1 MLQFGWSIEIKCQT
15 SLHIV
20 FRLAQTILTMGRKN
34 AMTEMKNFNE
44 KIIEEFRANNGQVA
58 MFADYPM
65 IILHTVG
72 SRSGKTFLVP
82 LVLTIKDD
90 EMLLFAS
97 FAGAKKH
104 PAWVFNL
111 RANPEI
117 TVEVGDESFAALVV
131 ELNGGRRRK
140 STVQRQADV
149 SEQFAKYVESAAPR
163 DIPVFRIDRV

>member
-1 MLQFGWSIEIKCQT
+1 
-15 SLHIV
+15 
-20 FRLAQTILTMGRKN
+20 
-34 AMTEMKNFNE
+34 MTEMKNFNE

-72 SRSGKTFLVP
+72 SKSGKMFLVP
-82 LVLTIKDD
+82 LVLTIKDG

-104 PAWVFNL
+104 PAWVSNL
-111 RANPEI
+111 RANPTI
-117 TVEVGDESFAALVV
+117 TVEVGDESFAARVV
-131 ELNGGRRRK
+131 ELAEAEAKG
-140 STVQRQADV
+140 TVQRQAGV

-163 DIPVFRIDRV
+163 DIPVFRIERV

>member
-1 MLQFGWSIEIKCQT
+1 MS
-15 SLHIV
+15 
-20 FRLAQTILTMGRKN
+20 
-34 AMTEMKNFNE
+34 EMKTFNE
-44 KIIEEFRANNGQVA
+44 KIIEEFRANHGKVE

-65 IILHTVG
+65 VILHTIG
-72 SRSGKTFLVP
+72 GKSGKTHLVP

-104 PAWVFNL
+104 PVWVFNL

-117 TVEVGDESFAALVV
+117 TVEVGDETFAARVV
-131 ELNGGRRRK
+131 ELAEVDAK
-140 STVQRQADV
+140 STVQRQAGV

-163 DIPVFRIDRV
+163 DIPVFRIERL

>member
-1 MLQFGWSIEIKCQT
+1 
-15 SLHIV
+15 
-20 FRLAQTILTMGRKN
+20 
-34 AMTEMKNFNE
+34 MTDMKNFNE

-65 IILHTVG
+65 IILHTIG
-72 SRSGKTFLVP
+72 RKSGKTFLVP

-111 RANPEI
+111 RVNPEI
-117 TVEVGDESFAALVV
+117 IVELADESFAARVV
-131 ELNGGRRRK
+131 ELAEEEAKR
-140 STVQRQADV
+140 TVQRQADV
-149 SEQFAKYVESAAPR
+149 SEQFEKYVESAAPR
-163 DIPVFRIDRV
+163 EIPVFRIERV

>member
-1 MLQFGWSIEIKCQT
+1 MP
-15 SLHIV
+15 
-20 FRLAQTILTMGRKN
+20 
-34 AMTEMKNFNE
+34 EMKNFNE
-44 KIIEEFRANNGQVA
+44 KVIEEFRANNGQVA

-72 SRSGKTFLVP
+72 SKSGKMFLVP
-82 LVLTIKDD
+82 LVLTIKDG

-117 TVEVGDESFAALVV
+117 TVEVGGESFAVRVV
-131 ELNGGRRRK
+131 ELAQAEAKG
-140 STVQRQADV
+140 TVQRQAGV

-163 DIPVFRIDRV
+163 DIPVFRIERV

>member
-1 MLQFGWSIEIKCQT
+1 
-15 SLHIV
+15 
-20 FRLAQTILTMGRKN
+20 
-34 AMTEMKNFNE
+34 MTEMKNFNE

-65 IILHTVG
+65 IILHTIG
-72 SRSGKTFLVP
+72 SKSGKTFLVP
-82 LVLTIKDD
+82 LVLTIKDG

-117 TVEVGDESFAALVV
+117 TVEVGDESFAVRVV
-131 ELNGGRRRK
+131 ELAEAEAKG
-140 STVQRQADV
+140 TVQRQAGV

-163 DIPVFRIDRV
+163 DIPVFRIERV

>member
-1 MLQFGWSIEIKCQT
+1 
-15 SLHIV
+15 
-20 FRLAQTILTMGRKN
+20 
-34 AMTEMKNFNE
+34 MTEMKNFNE

-72 SRSGKTFLVP
+72 SKSGKTFLVP
-82 LVLTIKDD
+82 LVLTIEDG

-104 PAWVFNL
+104 PAWVSNL
-111 RANPEI
+111 RANPTI
-117 TVEVGDESFAALVV
+117 TVEVGDESFAARVV
-131 ELNGGRRRK
+131 ELAEAEAK
-140 STVQRQADV
+140 STVQRQADA

-163 DIPVFRIDRV
+163 DIPVFSIERV

>member
-1 MLQFGWSIEIKCQT
+1 
-15 SLHIV
+15 
-20 FRLAQTILTMGRKN
+20 
-34 AMTEMKNFNE
+34 
-44 KIIEEFRANNGQVA
+44 

-65 IILHTVG
+65 IILHTIG
-72 SRSGKTFLVP
+72 SKSGKTFLVP
-82 LVLTIKDD
+82 LVLTIKDG

-117 TVEVGDESFAALVV
+117 TVEVGDESFAVRVV
-131 ELNGGRRRK
+131 ELAQAEAKG
-140 STVQRQADV
+140 TVQRQALV

-163 DIPVFRIDRV
+163 DIPVFRIERV

>member
-1 MLQFGWSIEIKCQT
+1 
-15 SLHIV
+15 
-20 FRLAQTILTMGRKN
+20 
-34 AMTEMKNFNE
+34 MTEMKNFNE

-72 SRSGKTFLVP
+72 SKSGKTFLVS
-82 LVLTIKDD
+82 LVLTIKDG

-104 PAWVFNL
+104 PVWVSNL
-111 RANPEI
+111 RANPAI
-117 TVEVGDESFAALVV
+117 TVEVGDESFAARVV
-131 ELNGGRRRK
+131 ELAEAEAK
-140 STVQRQADV
+140 STVQRQADI

-163 DIPVFRIDRV
+163 DIPVFRIERV

>member
-1 MLQFGWSIEIKCQT
+1 
-15 SLHIV
+15 
-20 FRLAQTILTMGRKN
+20 
-34 AMTEMKNFNE
+34 MTDMKNFNE

-65 IILHTVG
+65 IILHTIG
-72 SRSGKTFLVP
+72 RKSGKTFLVP

-111 RANPEI
+111 RVNPEI
-117 TVEVGDESFAALVV
+117 IVELADESFAASVV
-131 ELNGGRRRK
+131 ELAEAEAKR
-140 STVQRQADV
+140 TVQRQADV
-149 SEQFAKYVESAAPR
+149 SEQFEKYVESAAPR
-163 DIPVFRIDRV
+163 EIPVFRIERV

>member
-1 MLQFGWSIEIKCQT
+1 
-15 SLHIV
+15 
-20 FRLAQTILTMGRKN
+20 
-34 AMTEMKNFNE
+34 MTDMKNFNE

-65 IILHTVG
+65 IILHTIG
-72 SRSGKTFLVP
+72 RKSGKTFLVP
-82 LVLTIKDD
+82 LVLTIKDS

-117 TVEVGDESFAALVV
+117 IVELADESFAARVV
-131 ELNGGRRRK
+131 ELAEEEAKR
-140 STVQRQADV
+140 TVQRQADV
-149 SEQFAKYVESAAPR
+149 SEQFEKYVESAAPR
-163 DIPVFRIDRV
+163 DIPVFRIERV

>member
-1 MLQFGWSIEIKCQT
+1 
-15 SLHIV
+15 
-20 FRLAQTILTMGRKN
+20 
-34 AMTEMKNFNE
+34 MTDMKSFNE

-65 IILHTVG
+65 AILHTIG
-72 SRSGKTFLVP
+72 SKSGKMFLVP
-82 LVLTIKDD
+82 LVLTVKDG

-117 TVEVGDESFAALVV
+117 TVELGDESFAARMV
-131 ELNGGRRRK
+131 ELAEAEAKGI
-140 STVQRQADV
+140 VQRQADA
-149 SEQFAKYVESAAPR
+149 SEQFEKYVESAAPR
-163 DIPVFRIDRV
+163 DIPVFRIERV

>member
-1 MLQFGWSIEIKCQT
+1 
-15 SLHIV
+15 
-20 FRLAQTILTMGRKN
+20 
-34 AMTEMKNFNE
+34 MTEMKNFNE

-72 SRSGKTFLVP
+72 SKSGKTFLVP
-82 LVLTIKDD
+82 LVLTIEDG

-104 PAWVFNL
+104 PAWVSNL
-111 RANPEI
+111 RANPAI
-117 TVEVGDESFAALVV
+117 TVEVGDESFAARVV
-131 ELNGGRRRK
+131 ELAEAEAK
-140 STVQRQADV
+140 STVQRQADA

-163 DIPVFRIDRV
+163 DIPVFRIERV

>member
-1 MLQFGWSIEIKCQT
+1 
-15 SLHIV
+15 
-20 FRLAQTILTMGRKN
+20 
-34 AMTEMKNFNE
+34 MTEMKNFNE

-72 SRSGKTFLVP
+72 SKSGKMFLVP
-82 LVLTIKDD
+82 LVLTIKDG

-111 RANPEI
+111 RAHPEI
-117 TVEVGDESFAALVV
+117 TVEVGDASFAVRVV
-131 ELNGGRRRK
+131 ELAEAEAKG
-140 STVQRQADV
+140 TVQRQADV

-163 DIPVFRIDRV
+163 DIPVFRIERV

>member
-1 MLQFGWSIEIKCQT
+1 
-15 SLHIV
+15 
-20 FRLAQTILTMGRKN
+20 
-34 AMTEMKNFNE
+34 MTEMKNFNE

-65 IILHTVG
+65 IILHTIG
-72 SRSGKTFLVP
+72 SKSGKMFLVP
-82 LVLTIKDD
+82 LVLTIKDG

-117 TVEVGDESFAALVV
+117 TVEVGDESFAVRVV
-131 ELNGGRRRK
+131 ELAQAEAKG
-140 STVQRQADV
+140 TVQRQAGV

-163 DIPVFRIDRV
+163 DIPVFRIERV

>member
-1 MLQFGWSIEIKCQT
+1 
-15 SLHIV
+15 
-20 FRLAQTILTMGRKN
+20 
-34 AMTEMKNFNE
+34 MTEMKSFNE
-44 KIIEEFRANNGQVA
+44 KIIEEFRSNNGQVA
-58 MFADYPM
+58 MFAGYPM

-72 SRSGKTFLVP
+72 SKSGKTFLVP

-117 TVEVGDESFAALVV
+117 TVEVGDESFAVRVV
-131 ELNGGRRRK
+131 ELAEAEAKG
-140 STVQRQADV
+140 TVQRQVDV

-163 DIPVFRIDRV
+163 NIPVFRIERV

>member
-1 MLQFGWSIEIKCQT
+1 
-15 SLHIV
+15 
-20 FRLAQTILTMGRKN
+20 
-34 AMTEMKNFNE
+34 MTDMKNFNE

-65 IILHTVG
+65 IILHTIG
-72 SRSGKTFLVP
+72 RKSGKTFLVP
-82 LVLTIKDD
+82 LVLTIKDS

-117 TVEVGDESFAALVV
+117 IVELADESFAASVV
-131 ELNGGRRRK
+131 ELAEAEAKR
-140 STVQRQADV
+140 TVQRQADV
-149 SEQFAKYVESAAPR
+149 SEQFEKYVESAAPR
-163 DIPVFRIDRV
+163 EIPVFRIERV

>member
-1 MLQFGWSIEIKCQT
+1 
-15 SLHIV
+15 
-20 FRLAQTILTMGRKN
+20 
-34 AMTEMKNFNE
+34 MTDMQNFNE

-65 IILHTVG
+65 IILHTIG
-72 SRSGKTFLVP
+72 RNSGKTFLVP
-82 LVLTIKDD
+82 LVLTMK
-90 EMLLFAS
+90 EGELLLFAS

-117 TVEVGDESFAALVV
+117 TVELADESYAARVV
-131 ELNGGRRRK
+131 ELSEADAKRA
-140 STVQRQADV
+140 VQRQAGV
-149 SEQFAKYVESAAPR
+149 SEQFEKYVESAAPR